1 MFIKQPIMRKVI
13 LSLVPLLVFS
23 VWLYGLRVL
32 AVVAVSVLVSAS
44 IEVLFEKKQGKK
56 ASEAVFVTALLFALS
71 MPPLV
76 PLWIVAVGSAF
87 AVFMAKEVFSGFG
100 RNVFNPAIS
109 GRIFV
114 YISFATVLGRAFIP
128 GSNFGAPL
136 SGAGSGID
144 AISAA
149 TPLAVMSKGETV
161 PFISL
166 LIGIRNYVPGVG
178 FQNGIAG
185 GAIGE
190 SSIILIALAGAY
202 LIATKTAQWRLMVST
217 LFGAFLLQGTFVL
230 LKVPNTLPFQSLFAG
245 SLWFVAVFMS
255 TDPVSAPKKPIAQY
269 LYGIIIGFCIVLIRN
284 FSAFP
289 EGTSFA
295 ILIGNTF
302 ASLLDKLF
310 SLKKQAASPA
320 APQ

>member
-13 LSLVPLLVFS
+13 LSLIPLLAFS
-23 VWLYGLRVL
+23 IWLYGLRVL
-32 AVVAVSVLVSAS
+32 AVTAVSVLVSAG
-44 IEVLFEKKQGKK
+44 IEVIFEKKQGRK

-87 AVFMAKEVFSGFG
+87 AVFMAKEVFGGFG

-114 YISFATVLGRAFIP
+114 YISFATVLGSAFVP
-128 GSNFGAPL
+128 GGNFGTLL
-136 SGAGSGID
+136 SNAGAGID
-144 AISAA
+144 AVAAA
-149 TPLAVMSKGETV
+149 TPLSVMSKGETV

-178 FQNGIAG
+178 FQSGIAG

-190 SSIILIALAGAY
+190 SSILLIVLAGVY
-202 LIATKTAQWRLMVST
+202 LVATKTAQWRLIAST
-217 LFGAFLLQGTFVL
+217 LLGAFFLQGMLVL
-230 LKVPNTLPFQSLFAG
+230 LKIPNTLPFQSLFAG

-255 TDPVSAPKKPIAQY
+255 TDPVSAPKKPPAQY
-269 LYGIIIGFCIVLIRN
+269 LYGLIIGFCIVLIRN

-302 ASLLDKLF
+302 ASLLDKL
-310 SLKKQAASPA
+310 LLVKKRTVNPVMSQ
-320 APQ
+320 